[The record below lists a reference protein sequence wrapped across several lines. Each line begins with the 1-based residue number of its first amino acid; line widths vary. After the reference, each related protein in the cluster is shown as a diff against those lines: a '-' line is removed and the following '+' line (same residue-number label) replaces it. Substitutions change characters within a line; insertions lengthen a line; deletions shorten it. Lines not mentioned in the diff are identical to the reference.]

1 MKFLL
6 RLASFLMVISV
17 PLAATGA
24 AVRFAFSYRPLY
36 EYDINQYQIATYTG
50 IDRSDLERVTDAFIA
65 YFNNS
70 DREINL
76 EVQQRGIRKLV
87 FNDKEVNHMVD
98 VKNLVRA
105 FYRVQ
110 EIALVVLVGLGIAI
124 YLRERRQGLR
134 RIGGALIMGGVL
146 TVTIVISLATL
157 SLVDFD
163 SLFLTFHEISFPGN
177 TDWLLDPRIDNLIA
191 IFPEPF
197 WLDATL
203 LLGFL
208 IVAQALLAII
218 VGWQLQLIQRRT
230 APASTAATSAAT
242 T

>member
-1 MKFLL
+1 MKALL
-6 RLASFLMVISV
+6 RLASVLMVVAI

-36 EYDINQYQIATYTG
+36 EYDMNRYRIADYTG
-50 IDRSDLERVTDAFIA
+50 IDRTDLSRVVDAFIA

-76 EVQQRGIRKLV
+76 DVNQRGLRKLV
-87 FNDKEVNHMVD
+87 FTDKEVNHMVD

-110 EIALVVLVGLGIAI
+110 EIALVVLVGLAIAVF
-124 YLRERRQGLR
+124 LRERRLAFH
-134 RIGGALIMGGVL
+134 RIGHSLVFGGVM
-146 TVTIVISLATL
+146 TIAMVIVLATL

-163 SLFLTFHEISFPGN
+163 SLFLTFHELSFPGN
-177 TDWLLDPRIDNLIA
+177 EDWLLDPRIHNLIA

-218 VGWQLQLIQRRT
+218 VGWQMQLIQRRT
-230 APASTAATSAAT
+230 ATASSTTASAT